1 MIKELIAQ
9 GKSREEIINIYIEK
23 GFARSHAEFI
33 YAIETGEIDGD
44 VIEATDDEGT
54 TDEPVN

>member
-9 GKSREEIINIYIEK
+9 GKTKEEIIAIYMEQ
-23 GFARSHAEFI
+23 GNPRSLAEFI

-44 VIEATDDEGT
+44 VISVDPATDETQD
-54 TDEPVN
+54 DD